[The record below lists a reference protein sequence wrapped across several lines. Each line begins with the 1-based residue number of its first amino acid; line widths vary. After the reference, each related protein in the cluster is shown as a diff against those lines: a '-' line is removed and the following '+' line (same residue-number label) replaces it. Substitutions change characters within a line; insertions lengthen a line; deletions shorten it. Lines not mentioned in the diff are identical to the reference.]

1 VVPLSGHHCP
11 YVVLLQALLRSLS
24 LDEVRVG
31 DGWSVC
37 YRWIFFFFLF
47 TPHNYKVILF
57 VVDILTLILI
67 LFISNF
73 YP

>member
-31 DGWSVC
+31 DWWTVC
-37 YRWIFFFFLF
+37 HRLIFLFFFF

-57 VVDILTLILI
+57 VVDILTSI
-67 LFISNF
+67 
-73 YP
+73 